1 MRKGWEAKWMQF
13 SQDGSI
19 DSDSP
24 PVSTGPY
31 LSIAQEIAAYD
42 DRNYPGIPPANPAR
56 AAVRLQ
62 DAVFT
67 TASVKIDPSVNPV
80 SVEVESS
87 AGFVVGLPVL
97 LDAEDDRHVQE
108 ASVLTGIPDASHINV
123 ASVVHGHD
131 GTVAPVPILQP
142 GDKGALIAE
151 WFEYT
156 PSSGIDIAVTS
167 NLATIA

>member
-1 MRKGWEAKWMQF
+1 MRF
-13 SQDGSI
+13 TQDLTI
-19 DSDSP
+19 DADIPSP
-24 PVSTGPY
+24 STGPY

-56 AAVRLQ
+56 SAVRLQ
-62 DAVFT
+62 DAVYT
-67 TASVKIDPSVNPV
+67 TSDAKIVPAPGPV
-80 SVEVESS
+80 SIPVASS
-87 AGFVVGLPVL
+87 VGFVVGLQVI
-97 LDAEDDRHVQE
+97 LDVEDDRHVQE
-108 ASVLTGIPDASHINV
+108 AVFITDIPDADHIIV
-123 ASVVHGHD
+123 ASVVHAHD
-131 GTVAPVPILQP
+131 GTVAAVPVLQP